1 MKNLEKSNFDIFLA
15 ENLEK
20 IKNYEELFC
29 DIINTSHQMFENK
42 GYLTPAEKHILV
54 KVMGFCI
61 FLIDSEQVNVNKLDQ
76 KRLVHP
82 QHYVKSVFREIRF
95 RT

>member
-1 MKNLEKSNFDIFLA
+1 MIKEFEKIELFIIHILIYFFYA

-20 IKNYEELFC
+20 IKNYEELLS

-76 KRLVHP
+76 KRLVSTH
-82 QHYVKSVFREIRF
+82 STRLI
-95 RT
+95 

>member
-1 MKNLEKSNFDIFLA
+1 MA

-42 GYLTPAEKHILV
+42 GYLTPAEKHLLV

-61 FLIDSEQVNVNKLDQ
+61 WLIDSEQVNANKLDQ
-76 KRLVHP
+76 KRLVLAHIAKRWAQP
-82 QHYVKSVFREIRF
+82 TY
-95 RT
+95 

>member
-1 MKNLEKSNFDIFLA
+1 MLISKPFFA

-20 IKNYEELFC
+20 IRNYEELFC

-76 KRLVHP
+76 KRLVP
-82 QHYVKSVFREIRF
+82 AHYCKRMGAQP
-95 RT
+95 TY

>member
-1 MKNLEKSNFDIFLA
+1 MKILLVLIRHVA

-20 IKNYEELFC
+20 IRNYEELFC

-42 GYLTPAEKHILV
+42 GYLTPAEKHLLV

-61 FLIDSEQVNVNKLDQ
+61 WLIDSEQVNANKLDQ
-76 KRLVHP
+76 KRLVLAHIAKRWAQP
-82 QHYVKSVFREIRF
+82 TY
-95 RT
+95 